1 MTELERVLLA
11 KLEQIEQRHEQQ
23 TEDLRRQLQQQAH
36 SLSALQ
42 KVCSDALRS
51 CGKLCGDLHE
61 EIRTLQSGVTHS
73 NKVTSA
79 ALGSL
84 NSSVSALNKALE
96 NLQSAQG

>member
-1 MTELERVLLA
+1 
-11 KLEQIEQRHEQQ
+11 
-23 TEDLRRQLQQQAH
+23 
-36 SLSALQ
+36 
-42 KVCSDALRS
+42 CSDALRS
-51 CGKLCGDLHE
+51 CGKLCSDLHE

-84 NSSVSALNKALE
+84 SSSVSALNKALE

>member
-1 MTELERVLLA
+1 MTELERVLLV

-23 TEDLRRQLQQQAH
+23 TEDLKRQLQQQAH
-36 SLSALQ
+36 SLTALQ
-42 KVCSDALRS
+42 RVCSDALRS
-51 CGKLCGDLHE
+51 CGALCSDLHE

-84 NSSVSALNKALE
+84 SSSVSALNKALE
-96 NLQSAQG
+96 NWQSAQG

>member
-11 KLEQIEQRHEQQ
+11 KLEQIEQQHEQQ
-23 TEDLRRQLQQQAH
+23 TEDLKRQLQQQAH
-36 SLSALQ
+36 SLDALQ

-51 CGKLCGDLHE
+51 CGALCGELHGE
-61 EIRTLQSGVTHS
+61 FKTLQSRVDHS
-73 NKVTSA
+73 NKVTGA

-96 NLQSAQG
+96 NWQSAQG